1 MKGREIDLE
10 QRDEYSDPFSESV
23 KSQSVPL
30 LFLTSLR
37 HFIAG
42 ADPSAPWSTHR
53 SGTHTQPALNK
64 VASGYEY
71 QAITNNKSETNTT
84 ARQAHRRLSN
94 FFQPFK
100 SCPLDPRYTLTE
112 HHWQRGPGPQIGYD
126 TWVVYQVS
134 AMLLET
140 ISHLDANYTL
150 MAKVAR
156 LH

>member
-1 MKGREIDLE
+1 MN
-10 QRDEYSDPFSESV
+10 
-23 KSQSVPL
+23 
-30 LFLTSLR
+30 
-37 HFIAG
+37 IAIRSG

-84 ARQAHRRLSN
+84 ARQAHRRLS
-94 FFQPFK
+94 
-100 SCPLDPRYTLTE
+100 
-112 HHWQRGPGPQIGYD
+112 PQIGYD